1 MVVMDGRCGI
11 AYNPLRY
18 MGLTMSRGAVLLLAG
33 ALAGCALFSSSGRII
48 HQQGRTTV
56 QLEKDP
62 SAGGTFISTGNSHP
76 ASIKAAQ
83 VATILRGIQI
93 RSEQGVVGTLLSL
106 AAPADT
112 VFTEEEVTQLAP
124 LLADGLAQAAQS
136 ERVGFTHWSSQPG
149 RRNGPLLG
157 HIAVRE
163 SYLRFGLNDHP
174 TVGWQDPEDP
184 SSPKLFTLEFQRESF
199 VRPVSDEEQKSARKA
214 RPIIQIDYRRYLAA
228 PQDHGAAVQAQDQP
242 AAAPVPAPST
252 SRPVPPPA
260 TAPMRDAAV
269 SESSGLKDLQRQVKE
284 LTDSNQE
291 LRAKLREMR
300 DRQDQ
305 SQAMS
310 EELARLRQELAETK
324 QLLADKV
331 LELNRPKGKSG
342 GSKGKALPPP
352 SR

>member
-1 MVVMDGRCGI
+1 MVVVDGRCGI
-11 AYNPLRY
+11 AYNPLRC
-18 MGLTMSRGAVLLLAG
+18 MGLKMSRGAVLLLAG

-93 RSEQGVVGTLLSL
+93 RSEQGVVGALLSL
-106 AAPADT
+106 AAPADA
-112 VFTEEEVTQLAP
+112 VFMEEEVMVLAP

-136 ERVGFTHWSSQPG
+136 ERVGFTHWSSQAG

-157 HIAVRE
+157 HIAIRE
-163 SYLRFGLNDHP
+163 PYLRFGLNDHP
-174 TVGWQDPEDP
+174 SVGWQDPEDP
-184 SSPKLFTLEFQRESF
+184 SSPKLFTLEFQQESF
-199 VRPVSDEEQKSARKA
+199 VRPVSDEEQKAARKA

-228 PQDHGAAVQAQDQP
+228 PQDQGAAVQARKPP
-242 AAAPVPAPST
+242 AAAPAPST
-252 SRPVPPPA
+252 SRPVTPPVPA
-260 TAPMRDAAV
+260 PTREAAV
-269 SESSGLKDLQRQVKE
+269 SESSVLKDLQSQVKE

-291 LRAKLREMR
+291 LRAKLKDMR

-305 SQAMS
+305 AHAVN
-310 EELARLRQELAETK
+310 EELARLRRDLAEAK

-331 LELNRPKGKSG
+331 LELNRLKDKSG
-342 GSKGKALPPP
+342 GSNKGKK
-352 SR
+352 